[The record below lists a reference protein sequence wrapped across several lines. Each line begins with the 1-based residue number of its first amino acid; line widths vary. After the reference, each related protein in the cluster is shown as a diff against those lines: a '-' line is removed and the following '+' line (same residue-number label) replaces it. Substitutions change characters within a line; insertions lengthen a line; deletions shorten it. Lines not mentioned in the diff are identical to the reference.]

1 MSIDAQRIV
10 DYVNVFNNLWI
21 SPLQIVACLL
31 LLWQQMGLATIA
43 GISLMILLIPINA
56 VFTSKFEQK
65 QKNVMKEKDKRIKLF
80 NEILNGIK
88 VLKLYAWETSFV
100 KKIAGFRGKEVKSLK
115 SQAYHQAFMFF
126 FFSSTS
132 FYVCENFNK
141 LFHFYLF
148 PIIFQVGLVTFTM
161 FVLLSPSN
169 ILDANKAFV
178 SLALFNFL
186 SMFLIFNF

>member
-10 DYVNVFNNLWI
+10 DYLNVFNNLWI
-21 SPLQIVACLL
+21 APLQIAACLF

-56 VFTSKFEQK
+56 VLTSKFEKK
-65 QKNVMKEKDKRIKLF
+65 QKSVMKEKDKRIKLF

-100 KKIAGFRGKEVKSLK
+100 KKIAGFRDDEVKSLK
-115 SQAYHQAFMFF
+115 SQAYYQGFTMF

-132 FYVCENFNK
+132 FYVSENLKK

-186 SMFLIFNF
+186 SMF